1 MQQFFIGII
10 LVLGL
15 SSYYLYT
22 QNQTLSAN
30 NIALE
35 GAVEEQKAAIS
46 AIKENFEKQTKA
58 LSNMSRK
65 NAEIEADKERYLGI
79 LSKHNF
85 ERLATVKPGLMENRF
100 NNGTVEVIEGIENDT
115 KDISNLESSDNSN
128 E

>member
-35 GAVEEQKAAIS
+35 SAVEEQKQAIE
-46 AIKENFEKQTKA
+46 AIKENYERQTKA
-58 LSNMSRK
+58 LQNMTRK
-65 NAEIEADKERYLGI
+65 NAEIEADKEKYLSI

-85 ERLATVKPGLMENRF
+85 EKLATVKPGLMELRF
-100 NNGTVEVIEGIENDT
+100 NKGTVEVLEGIENDT
-115 KDISNLESSDNSN
+115 KDISNLGSDDNN
-128 E
+128 D

>member
-35 GAVEEQKAAIS
+35 SAVEEQKQAIE
-46 AIKENFEKQTKA
+46 AIKENYERQTKA
-58 LSNMSRK
+58 LQNMTRK
-65 NAEIEADKERYLGI
+65 NAEIEADKEKYLSI

-85 ERLATVKPGLMENRF
+85 EKLATVKPGLMELRF
-100 NNGTVEVIEGIENDT
+100 NKGTVEV
-115 KDISNLESSDNSN
+115 LELSLIHI
-128 E
+128 

>member
-46 AIKENFEKQTKA
+46 AIRENFEKQTKA
-58 LSNMSRK
+58 LTNMTRK

-100 NNGTVEVIEGIENDT
+100 NKGTVEVIEGIENDT
-115 KDISNLESSDNSN
+115 KDISNLESSTDN

>member
-1 MQQFFIGII
+1 MLIGVI
-10 LVLGL
+10 LVLGMG
-15 SSYYLYT
+15 SYYLYT

-30 NIALE
+30 NLALE
-35 GAVEEQKAAIS
+35 YAVEEQKATMNAIR
-46 AIKENFEKQTKA
+46 ENFEKQTAA
-58 LSNMSRK
+58 LQNMTRK
-65 NAEIEADKERYLGI
+65 NAEIEEDKERYLSI

-115 KDISNLESSDNSN
+115 KDISNLESSDNNN

>member
-46 AIKENFEKQTKA
+46 AIRENFEKQTKA

-115 KDISNLESSDNSN
+115 KDISNLESSDNNN

>member
-35 GAVEEQKAAIS
+35 SAVEEQKQAIE
-46 AIKENFEKQTKA
+46 AIKENYERQTKA
-58 LSNMSRK
+58 LQNMTRK
-65 NAEIEADKERYLGI
+65 NAEIEADKEKYLSI

-85 ERLATVKPGLMENRF
+85 EKLATVKPGLMELRF
-100 NNGTVEVIEGIENDT
+100 NKGTVDVLEGIENDT
-115 KDISNLESSDNSN
+115 KDISNLGSDDNN
-128 E
+128 D

>member
-35 GAVEEQKAAIS
+35 GAVEEQTAAIS
-46 AIKENFEKQTKA
+46 AIRENFERQTKA
-58 LSNMSRK
+58 LTNMTRK

-100 NNGTVEVIEGIENDT
+100 NKGTVEVIEGIENDT
-115 KDISNLESSDNSN
+115 KDISNLESSDNTQ
-128 E
+128 

>member
-1 MQQFFIGII
+1 MQQMLIGVI
-10 LVLGL
+10 LVLGMG
-15 SSYYLYT
+15 SYYLYT

-46 AIKENFEKQTKA
+46 AIRENFEKQTKA
-58 LSNMSRK
+58 LTNMTRK

-100 NNGTVEVIEGIENDT
+100 NKGTVEVIEGIENDT
-115 KDISNLESSDNSN
+115 KDISNLESSDNTQ
-128 E
+128 